1 VGETGVGKSC
11 LLLRLADGNFT
22 AQFIHTIGVD
32 FKSRVI
38 PVQDKMCKLQ
48 VWDTAG
54 QERFRTITNSFY
66 RKVSGVILAFD
77 ITDQKSFQNVSNW
90 LEDIKKNT
98 NPGTALILVGN
109 KCDLEQQRTVPYQT
123 AKKYAD
129 QHDLFFIE
137 TSAKN
142 GTGVD
147 AAFQTLAVQILNRY
161 NMNLEAQVHP
171 QEEVSPVSRGCYC

>member
-32 FKSRVI
+32 FKSRII

-77 ITDQKSFQNVSNW
+77 VTDLKSFQNVSNW
-90 LEDIKKNT
+90 LEDIKKKHKPWDCSHFSWN
-98 NPGTALILVGN
+98 
-109 KCDLEQQRTVPYQT
+109 
-123 AKKYAD
+123 
-129 QHDLFFIE
+129 
-137 TSAKN
+137 
-142 GTGVD
+142 
-147 AAFQTLAVQILNRY
+147 
-161 NMNLEAQVHP
+161 QV
-171 QEEVSPVSRGCYC
+171 